1 MTEKRIAVLFETKPL
16 QWSLRGDPSLWKEI
30 VETIGELPL
39 SDTETQLM
47 ELLNSTFDR
56 LVGYPLTHQ
65 EDVYIERYAHGGIS
79 SGYVCLKFWREK
91 LLPMLQVRYTE
102 LRSGTSE

>member
-1 MTEKRIAVLFETKPL
+1 MTPKRISVLFETKPL

-39 SDTETQLM
+39 PDTELQFV
-47 ELLNSTFDR
+47 ELFKSTFDR
-56 LVGYPLTHQ
+56 LVGYPITHDQ
-65 EDVYIERYAHGGIS
+65 DVYIERYAHGGIS

-91 LLPMLQVRYTE
+91 LLPMLQARYIE
-102 LRSGTSE
+102 LRVGSSE